1 MKKVRIIEFFIW
13 NIKIYLEQ
21 WQIRIKVL
29 QLCTVRSYTCSAL
42 DSFSLLDF
50 MLRMILSL
58 LSVIILHI
66 LYNNERNVLHVY
78 CQQTHQS
85 IKQIFLRHTSTK
97 LCLKYCI
104 AQCTYCTQCPG
115 MRRTARLHRAGHICT
130 VYCTLALLCLY
141 IMIGIL
147 PQYNHRKDQQYC
159 ICTS

>member
-1 MKKVRIIEFFIW
+1 MKTVRIIEFFIW

-104 AQCTYCTQCPG
+104 AHIVLNAQGWGEQQDCIEPG
-115 MRRTARLHRAGHICT
+115 IYVHCT

-141 IMIGIL
+141 IMIGI

>member
-97 LCLKYCI
+97 LCLKLVRNCK
-104 AQCTYCTQCPG
+104 YCTQCPVKTWNPG
-115 MRRTARLHRAGHICT
+115 MMRRTRLQRAGHICT
-130 VYCTLALLCLY
+130 VYSTVLWLFCVYT
-141 IMIGIL
+141 
-147 PQYNHRKDQQYC
+147 
-159 ICTS
+159 